1 MEYFLP
7 PGVTLLGSGWAR
19 NFESFAEPDPADPLG
34 LFSLFDALLIP
45 HRPPWARRRLGIS
58 QSSGLEDCWVVCSGI
73 GLVLAARVSL
83 PEPIDSFSLRRSVL
97 SSGSSCARA
106 RHLLDLVGCYTG
118 AHYRNTSH
126 ALACHRVARLFR
138 SKRGRLIGRHPRVS
152 GLGISGR
159 NSCHFAL
166 KHDGFSYRI
175 PNTPISRSTAGTRH
189 RADCTRILVDQPIE
203 TGAESR

>member
-19 NFESFAEPDPADPLG
+19 NFESFAEPDPADHLD

-73 GLVLAARVSL
+73 GLVLAARVPL
-83 PEPIDSFSLRRSVL
+83 PESIDSFSLRRSVL

-106 RHLLDLVGCYTG
+106 RHLLDLVGCYAG
-118 AHYRNTSH
+118 AHDRNTSP
-126 ALACHRVARLFR
+126 ALACHRVAHLFW
-138 SKRGRLIGRHPRVS
+138 SKRSRLIGRHSGVS

-159 NSCHFAL
+159 NFCHFAL
-166 KHDGFSYRI
+166 KHDGFSCRI
-175 PNTPISRSTAGTRH
+175 PNTPVSRSTTGTRH
-189 RADCTRILVDQPIE
+189 KADCTRRSAD
-203 TGAESR
+203 